1 VPEPNELSTLV
12 RAWLAI
18 ALAGGVAAAVLYL
31 IVLSTRRWLPPQRR
45 RASVWNGPLVGAL
58 FLLLVYLP
66 GTVPPITGRDVLA
79 RWLWKSPP
87 DETAHR
93 LVAGGAARV
102 ITLPLFVAAWWG
114 LLASA
119 GYRAAALGLS
129 PRRAAGDAVAAYRT
143 WLVVTPAVYAAN
155 FVVLLVYA
163 LGVGK
168 QPEEHP
174 ILELLCLH
182 PPTPVVGLLV
192 VQAVM
197 VAPVC
202 EELFFR
208 GAVQPWLADRP
219 WGGAFA
225 LILAAVVGVL
235 QRLVPEPNFRDPAQV
250 LSILAPGAFV
260 LALVPLCR
268 ALDGWPGLVRW
279 LPVRDPVARG
289 QAARAIFGTA
299 ALFANVHAAV
309 WPSPICLFVLALG
322 LGWLAYRTQGIVAP
336 IVMHMLFNLVAF
348 VELYLKS

>member
-1 VPEPNELSTLV
+1 MPELNELSTLV
-12 RAWLAI
+12 RAWLAV
-18 ALAGGVAAAVLYL
+18 ALAAGVVAAVLCL
-31 IVLSTRRWLPPQRR
+31 IVPATRRWLPPQRR

-66 GTVPPITGRDVLA
+66 GTVPSITGRDVLA
-79 RWLWKSPP
+79 RWLWKSAP
-87 DETAHR
+87 DETAAR

-119 GYRAAALGLS
+119 GYPAAALGLY
-129 PRRAAGDAVAAYRT
+129 PRRAAGDAVGAYRT
-143 WLVVTPAVYAAN
+143 WLVVTPAVYGAN
-155 FVVLLVYA
+155 LVVLLVYA
-163 LGVGK
+163 LGIGR

-174 ILELLCLH
+174 ILELLRQH
-182 PPTPVVGLLV
+182 PPAPVIGLLV
-192 VQAVM
+192 TQAVL
-197 VAPVC
+197 VAPLC

-208 GAVQPWLADRP
+208 GAVQPWLAARP
-219 WGGAFA
+219 WGGSFA
-225 LILAAVVGVL
+225 LILAAFVGVL
-235 QRLVPEPNFRDPAQV
+235 QRLVPEPNFRDPSEV
-250 LSILAPGAFV
+250 LSVLAPALFV

-279 LPVRDPVARG
+279 LPVGDPVARR

-322 LGWLAYRTQGIVAP
+322 LGWLAYRTQGIIAP
-336 IVMHMLFNLVAF
+336 MVMHMLFNSVAF
-348 VELYLKS
+348 AELYLKS